1 MLTTWVVIPLVESV
15 EAGREIIEVP
25 SVSTVTSEP
34 LGAFKFGPL
43 PLVELLANTAPTELM
58 FIF

>member
-1 MLTTWVVIPLVESV
+1 VLTTWVVIPLVESV
-15 EAGREIIEVP
+15 EAGREILEVP

-43 PLVELLANTAPTELM
+43 PLVETHLLSLLRLHLYL
-58 FIF
+58 